1 MLDLVDKR
9 SDQFPYCI
17 VDAPGQIE
25 AFTWSA
31 SGAIIADAFA
41 SRFPTVVAYVVDSAR
56 STNPT
61 TFMSNMLYAC
71 SILYRMKLP
80 FFLVLNKVSHGIR
93 NSLQVHFQADIVD
106 PQFIE
111 KWMQDYEQL
120 GSSIEDARDGY
131 INNLTHSLSL
141 VLDEFYSVI
150 PTVKVSSKTGEGLDK
165 VLEAIQKAK
174 TDYFETYQPAYN
186 ALLKEKLA
194 KDVQDTA
201 GKVENITI
209 SEKAEGS
216 EEK

>member
-1 MLDLVDKR
+1 M
-9 SDQFPYCI
+9 
-17 VDAPGQIE
+17 
-25 AFTWSA
+25 
-31 SGAIIADAFA
+31 
-41 SRFPTVVAYVVDSAR
+41 
-56 STNPT
+56 N
-61 TFMSNMLYAC
+61 
-71 SILYRMKLP
+71 
-80 FFLVLNKVSHGIR
+80 
-93 NSLQVHFQADIVD
+93 

-150 PTVKVSSKTGEGLDK
+150 PTVKVSSKTGEGLDQ

-174 TDYFETYQPAYN
+174 NDYFETYQPGYN
-186 ALLKEKLA
+186 ELLKERLA

-209 SEKAEGS
+209 SEKTEGS